1 MIGNITKSYGQNNV
15 FKDLHLQIH
24 EGEITCILGASGVGK
39 TTLLRILGGLTS
51 CEGELQNMP
60 SSSAM
65 VFQTPR
71 LLPHLTAI
79 ENITYVGATEEQAK
93 TALQK
98 AEIAYCQNQLAATLS
113 GGEQQRVALARAF
126 CTDTSL
132 WLLDEPFSAL
142 DTPLKLRL
150 WQTFA
155 TLWQEK
161 RPTTVFVTH
170 DLEEAWALGHR
181 ILLLKE
187 GKIVHEWQPSRS
199 QFPTPYGEWT
209 EEKREF
215 VAAVLQEN

>member
-51 CEGELQNMP
+51 YEGELQNMP

-65 VFQTPR
+65 VFKTPR

-113 GGEQQRVALARAF
+113 GGEQQRVALARVL
-126 CTDTSL
+126 CGYVVMVVGR
-132 WLLDEPFSAL
+132 AL
-142 DTPLKLRL
+142 FRARYPVKITALANVCYALAGKTPDDGVCYARFGRGVGVRSPYFTVKRGENRPRM
-150 WQTFA
+150 A
-155 TLWQEK
+155 T
-161 RPTTVFVTH
+161 
-170 DLEEAWALGHR
+170 
-181 ILLLKE
+181 
-187 GKIVHEWQPSRS
+187 
-199 QFPTPYGEWT
+199 
-209 EEKREF
+209 
-215 VAAVLQEN
+215 

>member
-1 MIGNITKSYGQNNV
+1 MKGRITKSYGQKNV
-15 FKDLHLQIH
+15 FQDLRFNIQ
-24 EGEITCILGASGVGK
+24 EGQITCVLGSSGVGK

-51 CEGELQNMP
+51 YEGEVEGLP

-71 LLPHLTAI
+71 LLPHITAL
-79 ENITYVGATEEQAK
+79 ENIMYVGATEEQAK
-93 TALQK
+93 AALQK
-98 AEIAYCQNQLAATLS
+98 AEIAHCQNRLTETLS

-126 CTDTSL
+126 CLDTSL

-155 TLWQEK
+155 TLWEEK

-181 ILLLKE
+181 ILLLQE

-209 EEKREF
+209 QEKQEF
-215 VAAVLQEN
+215 ISTVLQAK